1 MATPG
6 VGLRWFAL
14 IASRKAMAMRI
25 AAVSRVLLLTMWVKS
40 VMFWFYLMVVY
51 SLCTVLRLSVYWLI
65 DS

>member
-1 MATPG
+1 
-6 VGLRWFAL
+6 
-14 IASRKAMAMRI
+14 MRI